1 MSATDKAEMQQKEE
15 TLKYEEAQDGSL
27 TVEGIPEEESAD
39 EDEKQST
46 KPEEK
51 TEGSDEPSD
60 DSSDENSASASDEDD
75 DGDTEAIREA
85 KRARRRAKKQ
95 FQREQQKEKDLRF
108 NQLLR
113 QNQELAD
120 RLKAVESRTHGSEM
134 ARIDKAIEDQEVRV
148 NYAKMKIAEATQN
161 QDGNA
166 MAEAQDLLYESRRAV
181 EALTNLKKQA
191 SQPKQRPMQG
201 PDPMLQRHA
210 ANWMERNSWYDPGK
224 NDEDSA
230 IAFAVDERM
239 AKEGWDPRTQEY
251 WDELDNRLQ
260 KRLPHRYTD
269 DADDKPV
276 RKPRSVVTGSGRE
289 TVAGK
294 NGKNSVVLS
303 REQVNAMKEAGFWD
317 DPVMRDKMI
326 RRYANEQR
334 KARS

>member
-15 TLKYEEAQDGSL
+15 PLKYEEAQDGSL
-27 TVEGIPEEESAD
+27 TVEGVPAEEESKD
-39 EDEKQST
+39 ESEKQSAQ
-46 KPEEK
+46 PEE
-51 TEGSDEPSD
+51 TPEGSDE
-60 DSSDENSASASDEDD
+60 SSDEHSASSDEEDD
-75 DGDTEAIREA
+75 SDTEAIREA
-85 KRARRRAKKQ
+85 KRSRRRAKKQ

-113 QNQELAD
+113 QNQELAE

-148 NYAKMKIAEATQN
+148 NYARMKIAEATQN

-210 ANWMERNSWYDPGK
+210 ADWMERNSWYDPGK

-269 DADDKPV
+269 DADDRPV

-289 TVAGK
+289 TVVGK
-294 NGKNSVVLS
+294 NGKNSIVLS
-303 REQVNAMKEAGFWD
+303 REQVDAMKEAGFWD